1 MASGVSYPLQLS
13 SVSESHAAL
22 YEESLK
28 QPERFWGHLASRRLR
43 WIKPFDQVMDCDMSS
58 GHFKWFLGGTLNVS
72 GELLHRAKASVKLSE
87 VRNCC
92 SVASELFG
100 PPRGG
105 ERRQTCLYLGERRAR
120 NTRDHHIWVGLP
132 CMYVCH
138 KLCTW
143 S

>member
-28 QPERFWGHLASRRLR
+28 QPERFWGDLASRRLR

-72 GELLHRAKASVKLSE
+72 GEPLHSAKASVKLSE
-87 VRNCC
+87 VTSFVVLLPVNCLDRH
-92 SVASELFG
+92 VEVNADKPAFIWEKDEPG
-100 PPRGG
+100 THEIITYGWA
-105 ERRQTCLYLGERRAR
+105 YL
-120 NTRDHHIWVGLP
+120 
-132 CMYVCH
+132 VCH